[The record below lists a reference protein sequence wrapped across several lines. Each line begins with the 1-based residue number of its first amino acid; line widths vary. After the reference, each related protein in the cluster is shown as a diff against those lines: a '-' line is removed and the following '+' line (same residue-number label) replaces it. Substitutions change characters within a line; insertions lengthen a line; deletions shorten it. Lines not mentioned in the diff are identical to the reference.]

1 MREDYVLQK
10 IKSLLEERKWTL
22 YRLSKESEIR
32 YSTLNNSFHRN
43 NVPSISTLIQVCE
56 AFGITLSEFF
66 DEKGTTV
73 KQLTTSDANLLAG
86 YHHLPRDDRKL
97 LYAYMQGL
105 LKISSAPD
113 AEKGRQG
120 KKTPK

>member
-10 IKSLLEERKWTL
+10 IKELLDERGWTL
-22 YRLSKESEIR
+22 YRLAKESEIR

-73 KQLTTSDANLLAG
+73 KQLTTTDANLLAG
-86 YHHLPRDDRKL
+86 YHHLPGDDRKL
-97 LYAYMQGL
+97 LYAYIQGL
-105 LKISSAPD
+105 LKVSSGPD
-113 AEKGRQG
+113 TEKNLQDQ
-120 KKTPK
+120 KTPK